1 MKLFVDKVSSYE
13 GVETPKG
20 MNVDVEREEEKGV
33 DDPIEFDAKAFMEN
47 INDLLSEFLIFFEL
61 QSTLFLFPNTS
72 HHISSK
78 VLQNLMFKINK
89 NGMV

>member
-20 MNVDVEREEEKGV
+20 VNVDVEREEEKGV

-47 INDLLSEFLIFFEL
+47 INDLLSEFLISVNSLSISEYI
-61 QSTLFLFPNTS
+61 TS
-72 HHISSK
+72 Y
-78 VLQNLMFKINK
+78 QF
-89 NGMV
+89 